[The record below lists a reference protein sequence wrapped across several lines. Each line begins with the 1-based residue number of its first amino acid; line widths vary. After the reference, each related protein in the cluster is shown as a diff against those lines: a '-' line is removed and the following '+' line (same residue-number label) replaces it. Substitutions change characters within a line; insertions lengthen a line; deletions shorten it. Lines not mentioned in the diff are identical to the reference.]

1 MSDDLDL
8 FRKETAEWLEANCPA
23 AMRQPITEDSVLWSG
38 SKMRFISA
46 DQQIWFERMRDKGW
60 FAPAWPAEYGG
71 GGLDPKRARI
81 VEQEMARLKCRA
93 PQYTLGVWMIGPAM
107 LDFATHE
114 QKLEHLVPMMQG
126 KIRWCQGFSEPNA
139 GSDLAS
145 LKTQA
150 VPDGDDYIVNGSK
163 IWTSYGDDADW
174 MYALVRTDNT
184 KKQDGISLL
193 LIDMT
198 LPGVTVKPIEL
209 ISGKSSFCEVFF
221 DNVRVPKRQM
231 IGGENKGWTVAKALL
246 QYERS
251 AMSKFAEGAKPS
263 HDALAVLKPILQAGA
278 GTHEAA
284 VLRDRLAKSLMDF
297 HAFGLTAMKMKEEA
311 LARMD
316 VTGPSMIMKLVQSE
330 LEVAKYEVIMQ
341 GLGTQALGWQEPE
354 GAAELE
360 EITKQWMLAK
370 SVTIAGGASEIQ
382 LNIIAKR
389 VLGLPDAPSAAKP

>member
-1 MSDDLDL
+1 
-8 FRKETAEWLEANCPA
+8 
-23 AMRQPITEDSVLWSG
+23 
-38 SKMRFISA
+38 
-46 DQQIWFERMRDKGW
+46 
-60 FAPAWPAEYGG
+60 
-71 GGLDPKRARI
+71 
-81 VEQEMARLKCRA
+81 
-93 PQYTLGVWMIGPAM
+93 
-107 LDFATHE
+107 
-114 QKLEHLVPMMQG
+114 
-126 KIRWCQGFSEPNA
+126 
-139 GSDLAS
+139 
-145 LKTQA
+145 
-150 VPDGDDYIVNGSK
+150 
-163 IWTSYGDDADW
+163 
-174 MYALVRTDNT
+174 
-184 KKQDGISLL
+184 
-193 LIDMT
+193 MT

-389 VLGLPDAPSAAKP
+389 VLGLPDAPSAAKA